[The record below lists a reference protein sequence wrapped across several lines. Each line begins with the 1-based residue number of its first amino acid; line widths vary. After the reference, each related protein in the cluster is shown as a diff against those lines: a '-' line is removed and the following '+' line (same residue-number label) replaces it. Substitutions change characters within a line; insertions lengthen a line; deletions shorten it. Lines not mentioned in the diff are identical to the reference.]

1 MDGRYS
7 RQTLFGPIGEGGQAR
22 LAAAKVAVIG
32 CGALGTAI
40 AETLVRAGIG
50 EIIVVDR
57 DYVELSN
64 LQRQTLFT
72 EADAADMLPKV
83 IAAKK
88 HLREI
93 RSDAVIRTH
102 LENAD
107 GPIMESL
114 AKKSDLIMDATDN
127 FETRLLIND
136 AAMKHGILWIHGACV
151 RGSGTVYPF
160 IPGRGAC
167 YRCLLPMLP
176 ATGATCDTAGIIPP
190 AVSVTAA
197 IQCAEA
203 IKWLTGNE
211 AAMRMKVHHFDLW
224 EGTHLD
230 IGVSRIRDPE
240 CATCG
245 DSPSYPELR
254 PRRAGDAAVL
264 CGRDAV
270 QILPNPARAVS
281 LDAGETIVR
290 RLDPNAR
297 RTPYFIEFRAFGRRF
312 VLFGDGRLL
321 IHGAQTAEEG
331 RTLYHRLF
339 G

>member
-7 RQTLFGPIGEGGQAR
+7 RQTLFGPIGESGQER

-40 AETLVRAGIG
+40 AETLVRGGIG
-50 EIIVVDR
+50 EIILVDR

-83 IAAKK
+83 VAAEA

-93 RSDAVIRTH
+93 RSDAVIRSH
-102 LENAD
+102 LGNAD
-107 GPIMESL
+107 GPLMESL
-114 AKKSDLIMDATDN
+114 AVESDLIMDATDN

-136 AAMKHGILWIHGACV
+136 AAMKHGIPWIHGACV

-167 YRCLLPMLP
+167 YRCLLPVLP

-190 AVSVTAA
+190 AVSATAA

-203 IKWLTGNE
+203 MKWLTGNE
-211 AAMRMKVHHFDLW
+211 SAMRTKVHHFDLW
-224 EGTHLD
+224 DGTHLD
-230 IGVSRIRDPE
+230 IGVSRIRDPK

-245 DSPSYPELR
+245 DSPSYPELG

-270 QILPNPARAVS
+270 QILPDPARTVS
-281 LDAGETIVR
+281 LDTGETIGR

-297 RTPYFIEFRAFGRRF
+297 RTPYFIEFRAFGNRF

-321 IHGAQTAEEG
+321 IHGATTAEEG

>member
-1 MDGRYS
+1 MAS
-7 RQTLFGPIGEGGQAR
+7 
-22 LAAAKVAVIG
+22 AKVTVIG

-50 EIIVVDR
+50 ELILVDR

-88 HLREI
+88 HLTEI
-93 RSDAVIRTH
+93 RSGAAIRTY
-102 LENAD
+102 LVNAD
-107 GPIMESL
+107 GSLMETL
-114 AKKSDLIMDATDN
+114 ASESDLIMDATDN

-136 AAMKHGILWIHGACV
+136 AAHKHGIPWIHGACV

-167 YRCLLPMLP
+167 YRCLLPMMP

-190 AVSVTAA
+190 AVSATAA

-203 IKWLTGNE
+203 MKWLTGN
-211 AAMRMKVHHFDLW
+211 AAALRTKVHHFDLW

-245 DSPSYPELR
+245 KSPAFPELG

-270 QILPNPARAVS
+270 QILPGPERAVS
-281 LDAGETIVR
+281 PDIGEEIGR
-290 RLDPNAR
+290 RLDPDAR
-297 RTPYFIEFRAFGRRF
+297 RTPYFTEFRAFGRRF
-312 VLFGDGRLL
+312 VLFRDGRLL
-321 IHGAQTAEEG
+321 IHGARTADEG